1 VDVISSTPSERA
13 PERLAAVL
21 LEGPAPPEASGE
33 WPPYSRAAAIALS
46 LFIAYHAV
54 TVVLHN
60 LPNVAPARALHAALD
75 RPLAI
80 RAYMAVNGNP
90 RGWGLFAPNA
100 NQSNYFA
107 KVLVE
112 DAAGRTRDV
121 QADIYGRRTHPYL
134 RYDRLGNLNRRVA
147 QGETHLRPYYAAW
160 FCRQWERAHGGAPA
174 RAVVLVRRWTRI
186 PPPEE
191 TRAAGGYHPMGLF
204 PNEDQQVRFEC
215 ATTHGGRLTTELR
228 RRYALPARA
237 DAPASGHTRR
247 GDSGAPADIPDIARD
262 GY

>member
-1 VDVISSTPSERA
+1 MSSTPTARSRD
-13 PERLAAVL
+13 RLAAAL
-21 LEGPAPPEASGE
+21 LEDPVPKEGSGE
-33 WPPYSRAAAIALS
+33 WLSYSRAAAIALS

-54 TVVLHN
+54 TLVLHN
-60 LPNVAPARALHAALD
+60 LPNVAPARAVHAALD
-75 RPLAI
+75 QPLAI
-80 RAYMAVNGNP
+80 RRYMAVSGNP
-90 RGWGLFAPNA
+90 RGWGLFAPDA

-121 QADIYGRRTHPYL
+121 RADIYGRRTHPYL
-134 RYDRLGNLNRRVA
+134 LYDRLGNLNRRVA

-160 FCRQWERAHGGAPA
+160 FCRQWERTHGGEPA

-191 TRAAGGYHPMGLF
+191 TRATGGYHPMGLF

-215 ATTHGGRLTTELR
+215 ATTPGGRLTTELR

-237 DAPASGHTRR
+237 DAPAPARTRR
-247 GDSGAPADIPDIARD
+247 GDSAAPADAPDAARD